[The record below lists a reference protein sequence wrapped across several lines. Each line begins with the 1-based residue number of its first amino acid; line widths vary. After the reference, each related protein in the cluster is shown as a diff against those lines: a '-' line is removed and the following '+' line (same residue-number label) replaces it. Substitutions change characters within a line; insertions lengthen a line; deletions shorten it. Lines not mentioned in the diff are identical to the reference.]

1 MSDVFSPEQVNEMF
15 GAALDGGTEA
25 MDKLAE
31 ATGLYIQDKLRENSF
46 ARKILTPQTVTAS
59 ELTRNVNDEG
69 LQYIDDIEPDSVAMA
84 VNFRGEPNKTYIE
97 GKRYAINISTI
108 SSERIQKSEQELRAY
123 KMPLTKIIEQN
134 TVKDIQETID
144 ERFMLHAKAGIFLAT
159 VHRWNELL
167 GRGEMQ
173 TSGFDNQ
180 TRNFGNEAQM
190 YVYLYQQMKQYGAT
204 EATDTPA
211 PPAGNVIDAL
221 NWNAGTVRTTNRP
234 YFSNLILGSET
245 SMTRNVVRDL
255 AKCLA
260 SRALKLKTIL
270 LHESDFADLLAWS
283 NTDAGFQISSEIA
296 IGGYKYTT
304 IAGVQYVTTV
314 RDNPNIVAPGQIFGF
329 PSSEF
334 LGRFLVLENTKF
346 FMKKEG
352 RFITMEAW
360 EDVGVG
366 FGNIKG
372 IACYLLSGASIT
384 LPARYLDPTG
394 AVNTQAAAGAGN
406 PGPINRSEF
415 KILNVAPGT
424 PAAATVF
431 APAAHLTGAFVIA

>member
-144 ERFMLHAKAGIFLAT
+144 ERFMLHAKAGLFLAIN
-159 VHRWNELL
+159 HRYNELL
-167 GRGEMQ
+167 GRSEIPATGN
-173 TSGFDNQ
+173 G
-180 TRNFGNEAQM
+180 RNFKNEAEL
-190 YVYLYQQMKQYGAT
+190 YSYLYKQSKAT
-204 EATDTPA
+204 
-211 PPAGNVIDAL
+211 L
-221 NWNAGTVRTTNRP
+221 AGTVVNVANNTMTAANFNAALAGGIQANMP
-234 YFSNLILGSET
+234 YYSNLILGSSAVST
-245 SMTRNVVRDL
+245 YFDRTVLRSL

-260 SRALKLKTIL
+260 SRQLKLKTVL

-283 NTDAGFQISSEIA
+283 NTDAGFQISSEVA

-304 IAGVQYVTTV
+304 IAGIQYVTTV
-314 RDNPNIVAPGQIFGF
+314 RDNPNIVAPGQIWGF
-329 PSSEF
+329 AGPEF

-366 FGNIKG
+366 FGNVKG
-372 IACYLLSGASIT
+372 IACYLLPGASIT
-384 LPARYLDPTG
+384 LPAKYLSTAG
-394 AVNTQAAAGAGN
+394 VASTQANVGAGT
-406 PGPINRSEF
+406 GPINLTTFTITNATSVS
-415 KILNVAPGT
+415 LT
-424 PAAATVF
+424 AANAANF
-431 APAAHLTGAFVIA
+431 APALTGAFVI

>member
-1 MSDVFSPEQVNEMF
+1 MSEIFSPEQVNEMF
-15 GAALDGGTEA
+15 GAALDGGQEA

-46 ARKILTPQTVTAS
+46 ARKILTPQTVTAA

-69 LQYIDDIEPDSVAMA
+69 LAFIDDIEPDSVAMA
-84 VNFRGEPNKTYIE
+84 VNWKGEPNKTYIE
-97 GKRYAINISTI
+97 GRRYSINISTI
-108 SSERIQKSEQELRAY
+108 SSERVQKSENELRSY

-134 TVKDIQETID
+134 QVKDIQEVID
-144 ERFMLHAKAGIFLAT
+144 QRFMLHAKAGLFLAI

-167 GRGEMQ
+167 GRGDIP
-173 TSGFDNQ
+173 TSGYTNQ
-180 TRNFGNEAQM
+180 TRNFGNEAQV
-190 YVYLYQQMKQYGAT
+190 YTYLYQQLKQYGTTAG
-204 EATDTPA
+204 TDTPA
-211 PPAGNVIDAL
+211 PPAGNVIDAS

-234 YFSNLILGSET
+234 YYSNLVLGSET

-255 AKCLA
+255 AKVLA
-260 SRALKLKTIL
+260 NRALKLKTIL
-270 LHESDFADLLAWS
+270 LHESDFADLLAWQ
-283 NTDAGFQISSEIA
+283 NGDAGFQISSEIA

-304 IAGVQYVTTV
+304 IAGITYVTTV
-314 RDNPNIVAPGQIFGF
+314 RDNPNIVAPGQIWGF

-352 RFITMEAW
+352 RFISMEAW

-384 LPARYLDPTG
+384 LPARYLTSAG
-394 AVNTQAAAGAGN
+394 VVGTQAAAGAGN
-406 PGPINRSEF
+406 PGPINGSEF
-415 KILNVAPGT
+415 RILNVAPGT
-424 PAAATVF
+424 PAAATAF
-431 APAAHLTGAFVIA
+431 APAAHLGGAFVIA